1 MISLLTNFIKN
12 IIIQFNNKM
21 GGVKSRPVVRK
32 PIKPSYNIMNVG
44 EPTFIKKINKNN
56 YGYELAKY
64 NLTESEKKKIISG
77 LYCKSRINERIEKT
91 FFNKIN
97 DSLFEMSCYTFKI
110 VKNEYSGDHEV
121 KIVKKKVKSY
131 VNATQTYVK
140 KGWGILFFYKKE
152 ITENRRLTFD
162 ELEMIKKEMKAKLQ
176 SKYLC

>member
-64 NLTESEKKKIISG
+64 NLPESEKKKIISG

-110 VKNEYSGDHEV
+110 VK
-121 KIVKKKVKSY
+121 KKVKCY